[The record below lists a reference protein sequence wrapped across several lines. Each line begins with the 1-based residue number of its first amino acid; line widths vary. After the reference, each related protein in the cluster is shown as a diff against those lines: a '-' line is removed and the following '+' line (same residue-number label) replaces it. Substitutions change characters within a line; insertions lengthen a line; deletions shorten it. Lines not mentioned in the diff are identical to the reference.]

1 MVALLL
7 GPTDKIASAMTERF
21 STLFPPASGDSSQLA
36 QLPPTSASG
45 PVGAKGAFVWV
56 GSQIAAKFEATL
68 EIPEAVED
76 ESEPEPEVPK
86 APPSRPERLD
96 QRDNAPAPVP
106 PPPGPTSPEPPEPKP
121 ADEDDFFSMLS
132 AQMEKASPSEPKHT
146 STPTLT
152 RHLTP

>member
-56 GSQIAAKFEATL
+56 GSQIAAKFETITDFEDGL
-68 EIPEAVED
+68 ISMELQPQPNDPEHELRDMNGDDADSTAQE
-76 ESEPEPEVPK
+76 
-86 APPSRPERLD
+86 PPSGANPWGAP
-96 QRDNAPAPVP
+96 QPGSPWGSKQSWAPARAA
-106 PPPGPTSPEPPEPKP
+106 GRR
-121 ADEDDFFSMLS
+121 
-132 AQMEKASPSEPKHT
+132 
-146 STPTLT
+146 
-152 RHLTP
+152 RHARSISR